1 MTASFSCFVGAPSL
15 LLLLLLSTLET
26 PASSFVPNPLA
37 ISRAQSQLCGA
48 KSDDNEKKPAQD
60 VPDTPKNDDKNKK
73 KKNKRSVS
81 YDVGSGQ
88 NKPLDHLRKR
98 DTNTTASDDS
108 QSNEIDA
115 ALGEMNYQFGTL
127 TDVEFWGAGYVEGGP
142 SETQKPRIPSAPQV
156 YDKSSS
162 SKNDGGTTGRAKSA
176 KKKSTARY
184 DLGMN
189 KHSPIISGAERRRT
203 RKLIAAEDDGEF
215 LSRATGSGG
224 TTSLS
229 GLSRVEKEKSDS
241 KPSKKSNAVKEAEK
255 KDKRQPHHVE
265 GWDEIENDTKRS
277 GLVGAHIDGG
287 ATPPSSV
294 PPARS
299 KINDASSFT
308 KLEEPHADDEAV
320 EAAAAAYVSAL
331 LNGDANISE
340 NREEIETSAV
350 QSPTARIDGPVQFE
364 DIDLS
369 VPLSVYDPDNNVDL
383 VWDLMRY
390 EANEEAIREPI
401 LVSFLHSTILN
412 HPTLE
417 SALAFHLA
425 NKLSA
430 PAMIATQIMTLMKE
444 ALDASFTFRRSLRAD
459 ILAVRDRDPA
469 CEHLP
474 DVFLYFKGFHS
485 LESYRVANHLW
496 KTGRTTLAHYLQSQV
511 SQTFQIDIH
520 PNATIQ
526 EGVMLD
532 HGTGIVIGETA
543 HVGHN
548 CSILHHVTLGGSG
561 KKGVDRHPKVG
572 NGVLLG
578 AGCSALG
585 DIRIGDGCQVGAG
598 TLVIEDLPD
607 HSVAVGV
614 PARVIGTFVDVAT
627 QPAREMCQLGS
638 KESDEMIQLTF
649 ESEGI

>member
-1 MTASFSCFVGAPSL
+1 MTASFSRFLVGAPSL
-15 LLLLLLSTLET
+15 LLLLPLSIFEARLV
-26 PASSFVPNPLA
+26 SGFVPRVLPALGFR
-37 ISRAQSQLCGA
+37 SLLLA
-48 KSDDNEKKPAQD
+48 KSLDDNEKPAQD
-60 VPDTPKNDDKNKK
+60 MPDNGANKK
-73 KKNKRSVS
+73 K
-81 YDVGSGQ
+81 YDVGSGK
-88 NKPLDHLRKR
+88 NKPLDHLRK
-98 DTNTTASDDS
+98 TESNTTS
-108 QSNEIDA
+108 
-115 ALGEMNYQFGTL
+115 L
-127 TDVEFWGAGYVEGGP
+127 TDVEFWGAGWIEEGAD
-142 SETQKPRIPSAPQV
+142 EKPRIPSAPLV
-156 YDKSSS
+156 YDKK
-162 SKNDGGTTGRAKSA
+162 SKDDGDTNGSA
-176 KKKSTARY
+176 TSKKEGAARY

-189 KHSPIISGAERRRT
+189 KNSPIISGEERRRT
-203 RKLIAAEDDGEF
+203 RKLIASDDDGEF
-215 LSRATGSGG
+215 LAKAVGSGG
-224 TTSLS
+224 TISLS
-229 GLSRVEKEKSDS
+229 GLSRVDEENDESNAAEKS
-241 KPSKKSNAVKEAEK
+241 KPG
-255 KDKRQPHHVE
+255 KRPPHHVE
-265 GWDEIENDTKRS
+265 GWEDIENDSKSS
-277 GLVGAHIDGG
+277 GLVGAHMDGG
-287 ATPPSSV
+287 STSPSKVIPVTLKAPDVS
-294 PPARS
+294 
-299 KINDASSFT
+299 
-308 KLEEPHADDEAV
+308 KLEELHVDDKAV
-320 EAAAAAYVSAL
+320 QEAAAAYAKAL
-331 LNGDANISE
+331 LNGDAGVDE
-340 NREEIETSAV
+340 NRDEIETLGMQRSG
-350 QSPTARIDGPVQFE
+350 ARSDEPVRFE

-369 VPLSVYDPDNNVDL
+369 VPLSVYDPENSIDL

-390 EANEEAIREPI
+390 EANQEAIREPI
-401 LVSFLHSTILN
+401 LVSFLYSTILN

-430 PAMIATQIMTLMKE
+430 PAMIATQINDLMKE
-444 ALDASFTFRRSLRAD
+444 ALGASITFRRSLRAD

-485 LESYRVANHLW
+485 LQSYRVANHLW
-496 KTGRTTLAHYLQSQV
+496 KTGRQTLAHYLQSQV

-520 PNATIQ
+520 PNATILD
-526 EGVMLD
+526 GVMLD

-543 HVGHN
+543 QVGHN

-585 DIRIGDGCQVGAG
+585 NIRIGDGCQVGAG

-627 QPAREMCQLGS
+627 QPARNMNQLGS

>member
-1 MTASFSCFVGAPSL
+1 MRL
-15 LLLLLLSTLET
+15 L
-26 PASSFVPNPLA
+26 
-37 ISRAQSQLCGA
+37 A
-48 KSDDNEKKPAQD
+48 KGSDDEQEATRD
-60 VPDTPKNDDKNKK
+60 VAGMSPE
-73 KKNKRSVS
+73 KRSNNTVS
-81 YDVGSGQ
+81 YSLGSDQ
-88 NKPLDHLRKR
+88 NKPLDHLRKNVSKATGV
-98 DTNTTASDDS
+98 DPTGA
-108 QSNEIDA
+108 IDA
-115 ALGEMNYQFGTL
+115 VLGEMNYQLREL
-127 TDVEFWGAGYVEGGP
+127 TDVEFWGAGYIEDGLSGA
-142 SETQKPRIPSAPQV
+142 QKPRIPNAPQV
-156 YDKSSS
+156 YDKSDQS
-162 SKNDGGTTGRAKSA
+162 DGVDNKKAPT
-176 KKKSTARY
+176 KKKKTARY

-189 KHSPIISGAERRRT
+189 KNSPIISGAERRRT
-203 RKLIAAEDDGEF
+203 RKLIATGDDGEF

-229 GLSRVEKEKSDS
+229 GLSRVEKNTNEPEDPK
-241 KPSKKSNAVKEAEK
+241 NKENELPA
-255 KDKRQPHHVE
+255 HHVE
-265 GWDEIENDTKRS
+265 GWDEIEDDTKRS

-287 ATPPSSV
+287 SRAPTSDPSKSL
-294 PPARS
+294 A
-299 KINDASSFT
+299 KGNDSLPNMSDVQ
-308 KLEEPHADDEAV
+308 HVDDGAV
-320 EAAAAAYVSAL
+320 EAAAAAYVTAL
-331 LNGDANISE
+331 LNGGADVDVTEDIDAMLEAGSSTRSDE
-340 NREEIETSAV
+340 
-350 QSPTARIDGPVQFE
+350 PVRFE

-430 PAMIATQIMTLMKE
+430 PAMIATQIMTLIKE
-444 ALDASFTFRRSLRAD
+444 ALDASPTFRRSLRAD

-469 CEHLP
+469 CQHLP

-485 LESYRVANHLW
+485 LQSYRVANHLW
-496 KTGRTTLAHYLQSQV
+496 NTGRTTLAHYLQSQV

-520 PNATIQ
+520 PNATIL

-543 HVGHN
+543 RVGHN

-561 KKGVDRHPKVG
+561 KKGVDRHPTVG

-578 AGCSALG
+578 AGSSALG
-585 DIRIGDGCQVGAG
+585 NIRIGDGCQVGAG
-598 TLVIEDLPD
+598 TLVIDSLPD

-627 QPAREMCQLGS
+627 QPARDMNQLGS

>member
-1 MTASFSCFVGAPSL
+1 MTNPISASDPQEIRSRKNQQSNKRRRSTTMTASFSKLGAPSIL
-15 LLLLLLSTLET
+15 LLLLIWSTPSAHAFT
-26 PASSFVPNPLA
+26 QNWGVGHGVSSHSKAS
-37 ISRAQSQLCGA
+37 
-48 KSDDNEKKPAQD
+48 DNSIPDAEPAQD
-60 VPDTPKNDDKNKK
+60 MSKKDQKK
-73 KKNKRSVS
+73 KSKRSVS
-81 YDVGSGQ
+81 YDLGSGQ
-88 NKPLDHLRKR
+88 NKPLDHLRK
-98 DTNTTASDDS
+98 NAAGNSTADSD
-108 QSNEIDA
+108 A
-115 ALGEMNYQFGTL
+115 TVGEMSYV
-127 TDVEFWGAGYVEGGP
+127 DFWGAGYSQDSRSG
-142 SETQKPRIPSAPQV
+142 SQKPRVPTAPQV
-156 YDKSSS
+156 YDKSS
-162 SKNDGGTTGRAKSA
+162 KQPNGDDDKTKSA
-176 KKKSTARY
+176 PKKKKTARY

-189 KHSPIISGAERRRT
+189 KNSPIVAGAERRRT
-203 RKLIAAEDDGEF
+203 RKLIAKGDDGEF

-229 GLSRVEKEKSDS
+229 GLSRVEKGKDEPKRSRSAKATADDKTGERPPHRVDS
-241 KPSKKSNAVKEAEK
+241 
-255 KDKRQPHHVE
+255 
-265 GWDEIENDTKRS
+265 WDEIEDDTKSS

-287 ATPPSSV
+287 STDPSSV
-294 PPARS
+294 PS
-299 KINDASSFT
+299 T
-308 KLEEPHADDEAV
+308 KEVEGDKSLHEHHVDDEAV
-320 EAAAAAYVSAL
+320 EAAASAYVNAL
-331 LNGDANISE
+331 LHDETDIDDAEEHIHESTSIS
-340 NREEIETSAV
+340 S
-350 QSPTARIDGPVQFE
+350 SSDGPVPFE

-369 VPLSVYDPDNNVDL
+369 VPLSVYDPDNSIDL

-430 PAMIATQIMTLMKE
+430 PAMIATQIMTLIKE
-444 ALDASFTFRRSLRAD
+444 ALDASPTFRRSLRAD

-520 PNATIQ
+520 PNATIL

-543 HVGHN
+543 QVGHN

-585 DIRIGDGCQVGAG
+585 NIRIGDGCQVGAG

-627 QPAREMCQLGS
+627 QPARNMNQLGS

>member
-1 MTASFSCFVGAPSL
+1 MTASFSRLGAPSVLVVL
-15 LLLLLLSTLET
+15 LLWSTP
-26 PASSFVPNPLA
+26 PAHTFTQKLGMGHGVSSRLFSGASENANPE
-37 ISRAQSQLCGA
+37 RAQDASR
-48 KSDDNEKKPAQD
+48 EKKK
-60 VPDTPKNDDKNKK
+60 TKK
-73 KKNKRSVS
+73 QSKRSVS
-81 YDVGSGQ
+81 YDLGSGQ
-88 NKPLDHLRKR
+88 NKPLDHLRKNAANSTA
-98 DTNTTASDDS
+98 DTDPT
-108 QSNEIDA
+108 
-115 ALGEMNYQFGTL
+115 LGAMTYV
-127 TDVEFWGAGYVEGGP
+127 DFWGAGYSQGSQSGA
-142 SETQKPRIPSAPQV
+142 QKPRTPSAPQV
-156 YDKSSS
+156 YDKSS
-162 SKNDGGTTGRAKSA
+162 KLHAKDDKMKSA
-176 KKKSTARY
+176 PKKKRTARY

-189 KHSPIISGAERRRT
+189 KNSPIVAGAERRRT
-203 RKLIAAEDDGEF
+203 RKLIAKGDDGEF

-229 GLSRVEKEKSDS
+229 GLSRVEKGKDEPKTPKSAKTTTDN
-241 KPSKKSNAVKEAEK
+241 KK
-255 KDKRQPHHVE
+255 RGRPPHHVKS
-265 GWDEIENDTKRS
+265 WDEIEDDTRSS

-287 ATPPSSV
+287 VT
-294 PPARS
+294 
-299 KINDASSFT
+299 ASSPGPST
-308 KLEEPHADDEAV
+308 EEVESDKSLHEHHVDDEAV
-320 EAAAAAYVSAL
+320 GAAASAYVNAL
-331 LNGDANISE
+331 LNVDADAVGTTENIDDS
-340 NREEIETSAV
+340 NKLTTS
-350 QSPTARIDGPVQFE
+350 SSSSSSSSSSNNGPVRFE

-369 VPLSVYDPDNNVDL
+369 VPLSVYDPNKNIDL
-383 VWDLMRY
+383 VWDLMRH

-444 ALDASFTFRRSLRAD
+444 ALDASPTFRRSLRAD

-520 PNATIQ
+520 PNATIL

-543 HVGHN
+543 QVGHN

-585 DIRIGDGCQVGAG
+585 NIRIGDGCQVGAG

-627 QPAREMCQLGS
+627 QPARNMNQLGS
-638 KESDEMIQLTF
+638 KESDKMIQLTF

>member
-1 MTASFSCFVGAPSL
+1 MGRISSGSGIFPSHLYSGTSSSDDATSEPAPD
-15 LLLLLLSTLET
+15 
-26 PASSFVPNPLA
+26 NPKEEQKEKK
-37 ISRAQSQLCGA
+37 QSQ
-48 KSDDNEKKPAQD
+48 S
-60 VPDTPKNDDKNKK
+60 
-73 KKNKRSVS
+73 KRSVS
-81 YDVGSGQ
+81 YDLGSGQ
-88 NKPLDHLRKR
+88 NKPLDHLRKSAVAAN
-98 DTNTTASDDS
+98 DTSTSDAIDS
-108 QSNEIDA
+108 
-115 ALGEMNYQFGTL
+115 ALGEMSYV
-127 TDVEFWGAGYVEGGP
+127 DFWGAGYSQDSQSGA
-142 SETQKPRIPSAPQV
+142 QRPRMPSAPQV

-162 SKNDGGTTGRAKSA
+162 KPSGDMNSA
-176 KKKSTARY
+176 PKKKKKTTARY

-189 KHSPIISGAERRRT
+189 KNSPIVAGAERRRT
-203 RKLIAAEDDGEF
+203 RKLIAKGDDGEF

-229 GLSRVEKEKSDS
+229 GLSRVEKSGKDGPEKNDAKKKTDS
-241 KPSKKSNAVKEAEK
+241 KKE
-255 KDKRQPHHVE
+255 RPQHHVE
-265 GWDEIENDTKRS
+265 SWDDVEDDTKSS

-287 ATPPSSV
+287 SS
-294 PPARS
+294 
-299 KINDASSFT
+299 ASSSPVPQT
-308 KLEEPHADDEAV
+308 KSTESQSPVHEHHVDDEAV
-320 EAAAAAYVSAL
+320 QAAASAYVDAL
-331 LNGDANISE
+331 LNGDADADADADETIE
-340 NREEIETSAV
+340 NVDEATPSTSRGKEAIV
-350 QSPTARIDGPVQFE
+350 RFE

-369 VPLSVYDPDNNVDL
+369 VPLSVYDPDNNIDL

-430 PAMIATQIMTLMKE
+430 PAMIATQIMTLIKE
-444 ALDASFTFRRSLRAD
+444 ALGASPTFRRSLRAD

-496 KTGRTTLAHYLQSQV
+496 NMGRTTLAHYLQSQV

-520 PNATIQ
+520 PNSTIL

-543 HVGHN
+543 QVGHN

-585 DIRIGDGCQVGAG
+585 NIRIGDGCQVGAG

-627 QPAREMCQLGS
+627 QPARNMNQLGS